1 MNDKSSKL
9 GTQKISKLV
18 IGFSA
23 TVLAGLLLSSV
34 YTLTDALFISRCV
47 GDNAMGGV
55 SLILP
60 FTIFQGAVSTTVGSG
75 ASALVSRKLGEE
87 KPYEAGSITLN
98 AMFIFYITAV
108 ITTALGFIFMNPMLK
123 ILGCTGELEKYAR
136 EYFTIILAGNI
147 FSTGF
152 SSIIRAE
159 GRMVYGL
166 LIWVIP
172 ISINISLDALFI
184 MKLSMGVKGSAIAT
198 VICQFISFSMSVL
211 FFTKF
216 TSQKFKGAKLS
227 LKTVS
232 EIIGIGLPS
241 LIQTG
246 SLSIMSALFNNSL
259 SKVSGETGINSF
271 AYISKLIT
279 FGLSPITAFST
290 ALVPVAGYS
299 FGAKQ
304 YKRANQAA
312 DFCLRSSIIYGI
324 SAIAL
329 AFIFPE
335 KLIRIFTDSEDIILL
350 AANGLRIISFSLLFS
365 SIPMTAGA
373 FYQASGKKA
382 GAFLMF
388 SITVI
393 FAVPLLYILPKYLSL
408 NGVWLSYSLASFLA
422 ATVAAAMYFRL
433 KNNNKTE
440 YSKQSSKYG
449 L

>member
-184 MKLSMGVKGSAIAT
+184 MKLSMGVKG
-198 VICQFISFSMSVL
+198 
-211 FFTKF
+211 
-216 TSQKFKGAKLS
+216 
-227 LKTVS
+227 
-232 EIIGIGLPS
+232 
-241 LIQTG
+241 
-246 SLSIMSALFNNSL
+246 
-259 SKVSGETGINSF
+259 
-271 AYISKLIT
+271 
-279 FGLSPITAFST
+279 
-290 ALVPVAGYS
+290 
-299 FGAKQ
+299 
-304 YKRANQAA
+304 
-312 DFCLRSSIIYGI
+312 
-324 SAIAL
+324 
-329 AFIFPE
+329 
-335 KLIRIFTDSEDIILL
+335 
-350 AANGLRIISFSLLFS
+350 
-365 SIPMTAGA
+365 
-373 FYQASGKKA
+373 
-382 GAFLMF
+382 
-388 SITVI
+388 
-393 FAVPLLYILPKYLSL
+393 
-408 NGVWLSYSLASFLA
+408 
-422 ATVAAAMYFRL
+422 
-433 KNNNKTE
+433 
-440 YSKQSSKYG
+440 
-449 L
+449 